1 MEYTKEL
8 NAFSPQQS
16 TSCSMGKKIKI
27 RPNVC
32 FQFKFYQV
40 QELFK
45 KKKQKRKKPKQNKH
59 LANLFLTFSTYWE
72 RKPFP
77 LGNYLFDKYYS
88 CFKQIL
94 FLLPSSRAKAYFK
107 WKDLVRYSN
116 DQCMCWKQD
125 IQMVEVEGHV
135 FLFTTL
141 LMFSQI
147 LDLMSGSNSLPL
159 L

>member
-1 MEYTKEL
+1 MHFLHSKVL
-8 NAFSPQQS
+8 PVQW
-16 TSCSMGKKIKI
+16 GKKLRFVQMFVFSSNFIKSKG
-27 RPNVC
+27 
-32 FQFKFYQV
+32 FS
-40 QELFK
+40 K
-45 KKKQKRKKPKQNKH
+45 KKKKRKKPKQNKH
-59 LANLFLTFSTYWE
+59 LANLFLSFSTYWE

-141 LMFSQI
+141 LIFSQI